1 LSVQPDLTLAC
12 LLSMASAALLL
23 VMVSSLRAAGRAA
36 IFVITVCVS
45 LISVAY
51 GIGQV
56 INGVYS
62 AIEIFPPGT
71 TRLRGFLNNPNA
83 EGDFLLFAMV
93 CVATMLRDFANFRI
107 IRDSR
112 LRVISMAVIINA
124 PLVLGVV
131 LTGSRTAMAMIPI
144 VIAAE
149 AALIRPWLKI
159 GWRNLAIASVL
170 LPALLIGTY
179 FALPEAAPVRSAIDR
194 FELR

>member
-1 LSVQPDLTLAC
+1 
-12 LLSMASAALLL
+12 
-23 VMVSSLRAAGRAA
+23 
-36 IFVITVCVS
+36 
-45 LISVAY
+45 
-51 GIGQV
+51 
-56 INGVYS
+56 
-62 AIEIFPPGT
+62 
-71 TRLRGFLNNPNA
+71 
-83 EGDFLLFAMV
+83 
-93 CVATMLRDFANFRI
+93 
-107 IRDSR
+107 
-112 LRVISMAVIINA
+112 MAVIINA

-194 FELR
+194 FELALICARKFGQIIVILPIFTSQWAQGWGHSFLYLWRTNDWKY